1 MVKPQTAHTPG
12 PWTVVR
18 DSTSLK
24 RWMVRSDGD
33 RAWGLVATLRGP
45 SSYPEVEAN
54 AVLISQAPAML
65 EALKLAKVRLE
76 GGNAA
81 ERAFNAGI
89 VNVLNNVITQAE
101 GKE

>member
-1 MVKPQTAHTPG
+1 MSYTPG
-12 PWTVVR
+12 PIADDDFQIVRMSTKRIAIINDNGREVVIPVP
-18 DSTSLK
+18 L
-24 RWMVRSDGD
+24 
-33 RAWGLVATLRGP
+33 AT
-45 SSYPEVEAN
+45 
-54 AVLISQAPAML
+54 QAPAML

-101 GKE
+101 GKRQ